1 MKELDFH
8 EPIFKENTLLPVN
21 YDQNVVLEG
30 DFLESSEVRVEYQE
44 QPLTVI
50 QKSRNQLV
58 FRLNANFNEATPSV
72 DVWIR
77 GKSYSVKNS
86 FKINPSEFA
95 TTEPL
100 VISNWLD
107 RITVPVINKNPF
119 ENRLIAENESLKL
132 EELQFPESANAI
144 NFRILQVNNLSKSQH
159 KIFINN
165 LNIPS
170 EKPLS
175 LQVEG
180 PYLPVLH
187 LSTAEISML
196 SGGNIGISDA
206 SRKVGYFFRGR
217 SIYQYDPKTNELTF
231 KISNNES
238 TKSSIA
244 NQFAMSSPNGKIYT
258 AAADPWNSLAPSD
271 FYEFDPAT

>member
-1 MKELDFH
+1 M
-8 EPIFKENTLLPVN
+8 
-21 YDQNVVLEG
+21 
-30 DFLESSEVRVEYQE
+30 
-44 QPLTVI
+44 
-50 QKSRNQLV
+50 
-58 FRLNANFNEATPSV
+58 
-72 DVWIR
+72 
-77 GKSYSVKNS
+77 
-86 FKINPSEFA
+86 
-95 TTEPL
+95 
-100 VISNWLD
+100 
-107 RITVPVINKNPF
+107 
-119 ENRLIAENESLKL
+119 
-132 EELQFPESANAI
+132 
-144 NFRILQVNNLSKSQH
+144 NNLSKSQH

-206 SRKVGYFFRGR
+206 SRKVGYFFRSR

-271 FYEFDPAT
+271 FYDWIPW